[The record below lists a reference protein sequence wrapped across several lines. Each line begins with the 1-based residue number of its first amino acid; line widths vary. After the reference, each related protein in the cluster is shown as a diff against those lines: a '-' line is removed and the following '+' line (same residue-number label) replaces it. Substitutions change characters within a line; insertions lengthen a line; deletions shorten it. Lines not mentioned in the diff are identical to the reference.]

1 MSPESRAAGASHLRP
16 TYEQT
21 NAEQWQR
28 PGGPWDVG
36 PLGALSPSGDHL
48 AVVDGSSRFEG
59 RQFDALVDDLAARMR
74 ASGVGRGHV
83 VAWQLPNSAASLLL
97 YWACWRIGAVAA
109 PLHRRL
115 GAAEV
120 SAALDQVL
128 PAVVVATAGL
138 PAADL
143 PETLVLA
150 LAASPSDL
158 AALFGIP
165 GRGGPGH
172 EDQGPGPA
180 WSPAQG
186 SDIAAV
192 LFTSGS
198 SGVPKAVL
206 HTHRGLAY
214 KARLMARVHG
224 LSPGDPVLAP
234 APLAHVSGLLNGV
247 LISAVLGGP
256 CVLIDPWDPEE
267 GLRLLA
273 QERVA
278 FVGAPP
284 IFFSQMAGLPSFS
297 RERVSALRLI
307 STGGASVSP
316 AFVEST
322 AEAFG
327 CRVKRT
333 YGSTEA
339 PTVTTS
345 GPDDPHERARDTD
358 GHVVGDAQVEIHEPE
373 SGRRLGPGHIGE
385 LWIRGPELFAG
396 YASSELT
403 GEVIAQPGGWYR
415 SGDLGSLDDEGWL
428 RVTGRLSDIIIRAGE
443 NISASEVEAVLEA
456 HPSVR
461 NAVAVPVADPRVG
474 ERVAAIVVTTGTFDL
489 EECRTWFA
497 ERGVTRFK
505 TPELVIGIDS
515 IPTLAAGKPDRA
527 ALKKLAERV
536 ARGEPQSYEPQSYEP
551 QSYEPQS

>member
-1 MSPESRAAGASHLRP
+1 MRLRP
-16 TYEQT
+16 TYEQ
-21 NAEQWQR
+21 AEAQEWQR

-36 PLGALSPSGDHL
+36 PLGALAPSGDHL

-59 RQFDALVDDLAARMR
+59 RQFDSLVDDLASRMH
-74 ASGVGRGHV
+74 ASGIGSGQV
-83 VAWQLPNSAASLLL
+83 VAWQLPNCTASLLL

-128 PAVVVATAGL
+128 PAVVVAAEGL
-138 PAADL
+138 PAADVARA
-143 PETLVLA
+143 LVLA
-150 LAASPSDL
+150 LPASPSDL
-158 AALFGIP
+158 AVLFERSPEAEHGRSHAEDAP
-165 GRGGPGH
+165 GRP
-172 EDQGPGPA
+172 QGLSEA
-180 WSPAQG
+180 

-224 LSPGDPVLAP
+224 LRQGDPVLAP

-247 LISAVLGGP
+247 LISAAVRGP
-256 CVLIDPWDPEE
+256 CVLIDPWDPVEE
-267 GLRLLA
+267 LRLLED
-273 QERVA
+273 ERVA

-284 IFFSQMAGLPSFS
+284 IFFSQMAGLASFT

-358 GHVVGDAQVEIHEPE
+358 GHAVGLAEVEIHEPE
-373 SGRRLGPGHIGE
+373 SGRRLGP
-385 LWIRGPELFAG
+385 
-396 YASSELT
+396 
-403 GEVIAQPGGWYR
+403 
-415 SGDLGSLDDEGWL
+415 
-428 RVTGRLSDIIIRAGE
+428 
-443 NISASEVEAVLEA
+443 
-456 HPSVR
+456 
-461 NAVAVPVADPRVG
+461 
-474 ERVAAIVVTTGTFDL
+474 
-489 EECRTWFA
+489 
-497 ERGVTRFK
+497 
-505 TPELVIGIDS
+505 
-515 IPTLAAGKPDRA
+515 
-527 ALKKLAERV
+527 
-536 ARGEPQSYEPQSYEP
+536 
-551 QSYEPQS
+551 